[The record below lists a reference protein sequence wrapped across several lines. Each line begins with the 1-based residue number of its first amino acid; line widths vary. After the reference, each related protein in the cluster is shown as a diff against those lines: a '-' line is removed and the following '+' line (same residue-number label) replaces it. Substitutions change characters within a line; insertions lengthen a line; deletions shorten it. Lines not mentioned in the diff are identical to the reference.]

1 MNFLKRLRTRVRLF
15 YYRLQPKKKANEERH
30 GREIDFRHTLTRRM
44 LFFQSIVE
52 AGFCEARVEKNLPF
66 RIREQWATIGYE
78 DRSWHIHLN
87 LEEVAEARF
96 VTETRTNGLISYSIR
111 FIDSKGNLAMRA
123 NFVKMYD
130 KQGNIIQDRVA
141 KYGDIFKKFGEEEI
155 VYLGR
160 K

>member
-1 MNFLKRLRTRVRLF
+1 MTNAMAEKLISDILSQDDVIL
-15 YYRLQPKKKANEERH
+15 
-30 GREIDFRHTLTRRM
+30 
-44 LFFQSIVE
+44 SINS
-52 AGFCEARVEKNLPF
+52 GSGICEARVERNLPF

-87 LEEVAEARF
+87 LDEVAEARF

>member
-1 MNFLKRLRTRVRLF
+1 MTDVMAEKLISDILSQDDVIL
-15 YYRLQPKKKANEERH
+15 
-30 GREIDFRHTLTRRM
+30 
-44 LFFQSIVE
+44 SINS
-52 AGFCEARVEKNLPF
+52 GSGICEAKIEKNLPL
-66 RIREQWATIGYE
+66 RIREQWATIGYD

-87 LEEVAEARF
+87 LEEVMEARF

-130 KQGNIIQDRVA
+130 NQGKIIQDRVA
-141 KYGDIFKKFGEEEI
+141 KYDEIFKKYGEEEI
-155 VYLGR
+155 IYLGR

>member
-1 MNFLKRLRTRVRLF
+1 MPNAMTEKLISDILSQDDIMF
-15 YYRLQPKKKANEERH
+15 
-30 GREIDFRHTLTRRM
+30 
-44 LFFQSIVE
+44 SINS
-52 AGFCEARVEKNLPF
+52 GSGICEARIEKNLPF

-87 LEEVAEARF
+87 LEEIAEARF
-96 VTETRTNGLISYSIR
+96 VRETRTNDMISFSIR
-111 FIDSKGNLAMRA
+111 FFDSKGNLAMRA

-141 KYGDIFKKFGEEEI
+141 KYVDIFKKYGEVEI

>member
-1 MNFLKRLRTRVRLF
+1 MTDVMAEKLISDIL
-15 YYRLQPKKKANEERH
+15 LQDDV
-30 GREIDFRHTLTRRM
+30 IL
-44 LFFQSIVE
+44 SINS
-52 AGFCEARVEKNLPF
+52 GSGICEAKIEKNLPL
-66 RIREQWATIGYE
+66 RIREQWATIGCD

-87 LEEVAEARF
+87 LEEVTEARF

-130 KQGNIIQDRVA
+130 NQGKIIQDRVA
-141 KYGDIFKKFGEEEI
+141 KYDEIFKKYGEEEI
-155 VYLGR
+155 IYLGR

>member
-1 MNFLKRLRTRVRLF
+1 MAYT
-15 YYRLQPKKKANEERH
+15 PKSR
-30 GREIDFRHTLTRRM
+30 
-44 LFFQSIVE
+44 
-52 AGFCEARVEKNLPF
+52 
-66 RIREQWATIGYE
+66 
-78 DRSWHIHLN
+78 
-87 LEEVAEARF
+87 EVAEARF
-96 VTETRTNGLISYSIR
+96 VTETRTNGLVSYNIR

-141 KYGDIFKKFGEEEI
+141 KYGDIFKKYGEEEI